1 MTPVVK
7 AEVRKAKTKAKI
19 KVIKVRVVKLP
30 MLSPMH
36 GLKSNNLQQLL
47 VTNLNQKSLRCS
59 PWKRT
64 CHLSLRNLNA
74 QMHQS
79 LVVVEVPDELH
90 YSHPVRVL

>member
-47 VTNLNQKSLRCS
+47 VTNLNQKSLHCS
-59 PWKRT
+59 PWKRIWPN
-64 CHLSLRNLNA
+64 LSLRNLNA
-74 QMHQS
+74 RMRQS
-79 LVVVEVPDELH
+79 LVVVEIPDEPH
-90 YSHPVRVL
+90 YSHPL